1 MRRLTTRA
9 SRCACVSC
17 PDDPCWGESARHN
30 FPGKPFARSQN
41 ANLTLDSVT
50 TARMV
55 CGAAGVALDN
65 KQTVSSRL
73 ANPLSIPAA
82 NPAFECASEL
92 RLNLLRECELRQAIG
107 ILLLGL
113 SHLLS

>member
-41 ANLTLDSVT
+41 AKPTLDSVT
-50 TARMV
+50 TARIV
-55 CGAAGVALDN
+55 CAAAGVALDN

-82 NPAFECASEL
+82 DPVFEYVSEL
-92 RLNLLRECELRQAIG
+92 RWNLLRGCGLRQVIE
-107 ILLLGL
+107 IL
-113 SHLLS
+113 SF